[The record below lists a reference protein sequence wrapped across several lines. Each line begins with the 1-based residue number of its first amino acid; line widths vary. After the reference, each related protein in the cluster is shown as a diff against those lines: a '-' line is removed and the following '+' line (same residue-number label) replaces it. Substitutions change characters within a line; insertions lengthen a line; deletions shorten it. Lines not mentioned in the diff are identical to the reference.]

1 MTGEGQSHCLDP
13 KGSCPGKGDTDPT
26 AKHPALPCSGN
37 TTTRAGLGPAPDC
50 QGMVLCLPPLSAG
63 LPCHSPGHQTRRGQE
78 ESGVSHSISPALEDK
93 EPQGEGRGRAERFG
107 VGRGEVWPVCR
118 LSALGQTPDRPRS
131 RRELNPHH
139 LQPWRPHLARG
150 QRRPPWPALQQP
162 DLQLLSTHRGKA
174 ESIRK
179 RPCYSKVTYLRCKTT
194 TSPFS
199 LSKGI

>member
-1 MTGEGQSHCLDP
+1 MAPAPVSRTSMP
-13 KGSCPGKGDTDPT
+13 
-26 AKHPALPCSGN
+26 HPA
-37 TTTRAGLGPAPDC
+37 
-50 QGMVLCLPPLSAG
+50 
-63 LPCHSPGHQTRRGQE
+63 HQTRWGPE
-78 ESGVSHSISPALEDK
+78 ESGVSHSALPTLEDK
-93 EPQGEGRGRAERFG
+93 EPQREGPGRAERFG

-118 LSALGQTPDRPRS
+118 LSALGQTPHSPCS

-139 LQPWRPHLARG
+139 LKPWRPHLAWG

-179 RPCYSKVTYLRCKTT
+179 KPCYSKVTYLRCKTT